1 MAPRLLGILAGLG
14 AAAIWGG
21 MYVVSKY
28 VLGFVPPLSLVL
40 ARLVVGALALGL
52 IAALTGQ
59 PRVCRRDLPL
69 MGLLG
74 FVGLT
79 VSMIAQFAGTRL
91 STAADG
97 ALITSATPAFLVLF
111 AWPILGER
119 LTLARVIG
127 LALATAG
134 VAATILLAGES
145 VDLAGGPARLAG
157 DALLVVAAVT
167 WALYSALS
175 RVAARRHPVLVVT
188 LYATLFGALF
198 TGALVPF
205 ELADRPLGPI
215 PPLAWLGVLYL
226 GVVSTAGAFYLWN
239 KSIALLGAGLPAI
252 LFFAQPI
259 VGGALGA
266 LLLGE
271 RLGAPFFIGG
281 ALIGLAVLVT
291 ARAG

>member
-1 MAPRLLGILAGLG
+1 MPPRLIGILAGLG

-28 VLGFVPPLSLVL
+28 VLAFVPPLTLVL
-40 ARLVVGALALGL
+40 ARLVVGALTLGL
-52 IAALTGQ
+52 IALLSRQ
-59 PRVCRRDLPL
+59 PRVCRRDLPQ
-69 MGLLG
+69 MALLG
-74 FVGLT
+74 FVGLS

-91 STAADG
+91 STAANG

-119 LTLARVIG
+119 LTLGRVAG

-134 VAATILLAGES
+134 VASTILLAGGQ
-145 VDLAGGPARLAG
+145 VDLAGRADLLLGNV
-157 DALLVVAAVT
+157 LLVVAALT
-167 WALYSALS
+167 WALYSALA

-198 TGALVPF
+198 TGAVVPL
-205 ELADRPLGPI
+205 ELATSPLGPI

-259 VGGALGA
+259 VGGLLGA

-271 RLGAPFFIGG
+271 RLGAPFFVGG
-281 ALIGLAVLVT
+281 LLIALAVLVT
-291 ARAG
+291 ARAD